1 MEDMI
6 DKKAKEHCLIL
17 GGKQD
22 HGFFPLLKNMGID
35 LKYNLELSELY
46 GQITDD
52 EQFLT
57 YDDLLFWNGIF
68 YYYERYMQ
76 EFDVYFNNDIGLY
89 IKRCEVLNLII
100 AIFGSISLL
109 FAIIF
114 VSTFLKTKLSGNFM
128 ALKYIFKLYPVDD
141 IMGNRYTISYLQKFK
156 NMTND

>member
-1 MEDMI
+1 
-6 DKKAKEHCLIL
+6 
-17 GGKQD
+17 
-22 HGFFPLLKNMGID
+22 MGID
-35 LKYNLELSELY
+35 LKYNIELSALDTTTLTE
-46 GQITDD
+46 
-52 EQFLT
+52 EESFLT
-57 YDDLLFWNGIF
+57 YDDLFFWNGIF